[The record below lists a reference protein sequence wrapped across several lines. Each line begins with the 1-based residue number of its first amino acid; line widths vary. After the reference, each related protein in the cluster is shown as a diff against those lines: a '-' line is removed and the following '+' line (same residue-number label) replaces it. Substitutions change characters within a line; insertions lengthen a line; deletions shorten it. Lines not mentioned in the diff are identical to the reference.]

1 MIQCVGSRNEKH
13 PYCHA
18 FAANKPLRMHWDQEA
33 QPTNQGDHPYRD
45 IRSYGFRE
53 RCIPKLDERV

>member
-1 MIQCVGSRNEKH
+1 
-13 PYCHA
+13 
-18 FAANKPLRMHWDQEA
+18 MHWDQEA